1 MRIIVNAYACSPDMG
16 SEPGMAWNWCVNLAK
31 HCELFIITEGEFR
44 DKIERAL
51 VRLPQ
56 RDNMHFYYNP
66 LSDKIRRM
74 CWNQGDWRFYY
85 YYKKWQKKTYS
96 IAKDI
101 CQENRIDV
109 LHQLNMIGFREPGY
123 LWVLSKEK
131 HIPFVWGPVGGLKQ
145 FPISYANGESLKFR
159 LFVSIKNLINLLQ
172 IKYDRR
178 VNSALRQSSLLV
190 SSIPESYN
198 AILRYKGKKSV
209 VIPETGCFAGK
220 GLSCRSFDDDVL
232 SVIWVGKFDFRKRL
246 DIALRSLS
254 KLHGM
259 KISFKIFGTG
269 DEHQVHEYITL
280 AESLDIDGN
289 IKIQWMGNKPNSV
302 VHEEMSSSHVFMFTS
317 ISEDTSTVVM
327 EAISNSIPIVCFDT
341 CGMGYVVTNDIGI
354 KIPLTNPSQSVDDF
368 AEALTTLYKDRERLM
383 NMSHNCKQRCEQ
395 LSWDNKIKEFLS
407 YVTDAIKK

>member
-220 GLSCRSFDDDVL
+220 GLPCRTFDDDVL
-232 SVIWVGKFDFRKRL
+232 SVIWVGKLDFRKRL

-327 EAISNSIPIVCFDT
+327 EAISNAIPIVCFDT

-368 AEALTTLYKDRERLM
+368 AEALTTLYNDRERLM

>member
-101 CQENRIDV
+101 CLENRIDV

-327 EAISNSIPIVCFDT
+327 EAISNTIPIVCFDT

-368 AEALTTLYKDRERLM
+368 AEALTTLYNDRELLM

>member
-1 MRIIVNAYACSPDMG
+1 M
-16 SEPGMAWNWCVNLAK
+16 
-31 HCELFIITEGEFR
+31 
-44 DKIERAL
+44 
-51 VRLPQ
+51 
-56 RDNMHFYYNP
+56 
-66 LSDKIRRM
+66 
-74 CWNQGDWRFYY
+74 
-85 YYKKWQKKTYS
+85 
-96 IAKDI
+96 
-101 CQENRIDV
+101 
-109 LHQLNMIGFREPGY
+109 
-123 LWVLSKEK
+123 
-131 HIPFVWGPVGGLKQ
+131 
-145 FPISYANGESLKFR
+145 
-159 LFVSIKNLINLLQ
+159 
-172 IKYDRR
+172 
-178 VNSALRQSSLLV
+178 NSALRQSSLLV

-220 GLSCRSFDDDVL
+220 GLPCRTFDDDVL

-259 KISFKIFGTG
+259 KISFKILGTG

-327 EAISNSIPIVCFDT
+327 EAISNAIPIVCFDT

-368 AEALTTLYKDRERLM
+368 AGALTTLYNDRERLK

>member
-123 LWVLSKEK
+123 LWLLSKEK

-198 AILRYKGKKSV
+198 AIMRYKGIKSV

-220 GLSCRSFDDDVL
+220 GLPCRTFDDDVL

-327 EAISNSIPIVCFDT
+327 EAISNAIPIVCFDI

-368 AEALTTLYKDRERLM
+368 AGALTTLYNDRELLM